1 MVQRFPRTADVVII
15 GGGVVGLSIAYHLAQ
30 RGATDI
36 TVLEQACLGSG
47 STGKSAGGVRHQF
60 ASEIDILM
68 SQQSVRFYEGF
79 KEAIGFDINF
89 RQNGYLFLASTPEGF
104 DGLRE
109 NVTRQRAL
117 GVQVEVFSP
126 QAAQGLVTGLAVDA
140 VVGGTFC
147 QSDGYVTPL
156 KIVHGLACRIR
167 ERGGTI
173 HEGVQ
178 ALDIQIKAGKVRAV
192 LTDAGTIAAP
202 IVVNAAGPYAYLV
215 ARMAGVDL
223 PVRPHRRHIFY
234 TVPSSLFLDDMPM
247 VMDHDQEYYFRRG
260 EGGEVLIGG
269 GVSGG
274 PPTFC
279 PEVPWKHLT
288 ETMERLTHL
297 VPAFS
302 TTKIEG
308 GWAGLR
314 SMTPDH
320 HAILGATPE
329 VDGFVCANG
338 FSGHGVM
345 HAPAAGRAIAE
356 LIVHDAASNI
366 DLSPLSI
373 ERFRN

>member
-1 MVQRFPRTADVVII
+1 
-15 GGGVVGLSIAYHLAQ
+15 
-30 RGATDI
+30 
-36 TVLEQACLGSG
+36 
-47 STGKSAGGVRHQF
+47 
-60 ASEIDILM
+60 M
-68 SQQSVRFYEGF
+68 SQQGIKFYEGF
-79 KEAIGFDINF
+79 REATGFDIDF
-89 RQNGYLFLASTPEGF
+89 RQNGYLFLASTPEEL
-104 DGLRE
+104 DGLRK

-117 GVQVEVFSP
+117 GIEVEVLSP
-126 QAAQGLVTGLAVDA
+126 QAAQGLVPELAVDRI
-140 VVGGTFC
+140 VGGTFC
-147 QSDGYVTPL
+147 QSDGYVAPL
-156 KIVHGLACRIR
+156 KIVHGLASRIR
-167 ERGGTI
+167 ERGGAI
-173 HEGVQ
+173 YQGVQ
-178 ALDIQIKAGKVRAV
+178 ALDIQIEAGKVRAV

-234 TVPSSLFLDDMPM
+234 TVPSSLFPDGMPM
-247 VMDHDQEYYFRRG
+247 VVDHQQEFYFRRN

-269 GVSGG
+269 GLNDGL
-274 PPTFC
+274 PTFC
-279 PEVPWKHLT
+279 PEVPWKHLA

-297 VPAFS
+297 VPPFS

-314 SMTPDH
+314 SITPDR

-329 VDGFVCANG
+329 VEGFVCANG

-345 HAPAAGRAIAE
+345 HAPAVGRALAE
-356 LIVHDAASNI
+356 FILHDAASSI